1 MRNYLALFLGLFSL
15 GLFFSSVIAEAKEG
29 VAVIVVDVQGDFTTA
44 HNGSLA
50 VPNSDQP
57 YLEKVSEATRQLKS
71 AGLPIFVTQDW
82 HPANHMSFA
91 SNHENRKPFESIK
104 LQDGRTQVLWPPHCV
119 QDTKGAQSLLDPA
132 LITKVI
138 LKGTDSRFDS
148 YSGFKDDGGA
158 VTELDKA
165 LKASGIKKIIVYG
178 IATDY
183 CVKATVLDALK
194 DGYTVYVINDLCRG
208 VADGTSKSAA
218 DEMTAKGAVIWPSLD
233 IEKVK
238 GL

>member
-1 MRNYLALFLGLFSL
+1 MRNYLALFLGLLLL
-15 GLFFSSVIAEAKEG
+15 GLIMSTVIADAKDG
-29 VAVIVVDVQGDFTTA
+29 LAVIVVDVQGDFTTA

-50 VPNSDQP
+50 VPNSDNP
-57 YLEKVSEATRQLKS
+57 YLEKVTEATRQLKN

-91 SNHENRKPFESIK
+91 SNHENRKPFEAIK

-119 QDTKGAQSLLDPA
+119 QDTKGAQPLLDPA

-138 LKGTDSRFDS
+138 LKGTDPRFDS

-158 VTELDKA
+158 ATELDKA
-165 LKASGIKKIIVYG
+165 LKAGGIKTIIVYG

-194 DGYTVYVINDLCRG
+194 EGYAVYVVNDLCRG
-208 VADGTSKSAA
+208 VADETSKSATE
-218 DEMTAKGAVIWPSLD
+218 EMTSKGAVIWPSLD

>member
-1 MRNYLALFLGLFSL
+1 
-15 GLFFSSVIAEAKEG
+15 
-29 VAVIVVDVQGDFTTA
+29 
-44 HNGSLA
+44 
-50 VPNSDQP
+50 
-57 YLEKVSEATRQLKS
+57 
-71 AGLPIFVTQDW
+71 
-82 HPANHMSFA
+82 MSFA
-91 SNHENRKPFESIK
+91 SNHENRKPFETIK

-132 LITKVI
+132 LITKTI
-138 LKGTDSRFDS
+138 RKGTDHRFDS

-158 VTELDKA
+158 ATELDKA
-165 LKASGIKKIIVYG
+165 LKATGIKKIIVYG

-194 DGYTVYVINDLCRG
+194 DGYAVYVINDLCRG

-218 DEMTAKGAVIWPSLD
+218 EEMTAKGAVIWPSLD